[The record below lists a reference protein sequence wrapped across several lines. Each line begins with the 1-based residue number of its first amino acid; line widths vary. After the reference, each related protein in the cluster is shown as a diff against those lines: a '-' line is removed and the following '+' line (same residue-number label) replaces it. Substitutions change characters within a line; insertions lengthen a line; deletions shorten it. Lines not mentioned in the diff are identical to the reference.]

1 MATNTT
7 TTTDAAVASAQD
19 LAARDADAVTH
30 DRATTPVGAGRIT
43 FKGHNAKAGYPF
55 RVYEGRVEALVDGAW
70 VDAPD
75 ATPLDA

>member
-7 TTTDAAVASAQD
+7 PATTTPDVPA
-19 LAARDADAVTH
+19 LEPTADAVTH

-55 RVYEGRVEALVDGAW
+55 RIYEGQVEALVDGAW
-70 VDAPD
+70 VPAED
-75 ATPLDA
+75 ATPLEA

>member
-7 TTTDAAVASAQD
+7 PDTAPEVDPVVTATTADAA
-19 LAARDADAVTH
+19 TH

-55 RVYEGRVEALVDGAW
+55 RIYEGQVEALVDGAW
-70 VDAPD
+70 IPAED
-75 ATPLDA
+75 ATPLEG